1 MATMNNQPWRQL
13 GLSDEEYERIRV
25 DLGREP
31 NLVELN
37 MYSVMW
43 SEHCSYKHSRAML
56 RLLPV
61 EGPQVLQGPG
71 ENAGVVDLGGGLAA
85 AFKIESHNHPTAVE
99 PFQGAA
105 TGAGGIIRDI
115 VAMGARPAALLGSL
129 RFGPLEEK
137 RSRFLFEGAVAGMRW
152 YAAGTEIPF
161 LSAELFFEDCYRG
174 NPLANVMCV
183 GLLPAAQLMRGLAA
197 GEGNVLLLA
206 GAPTGREGIH
216 GVTFASEQFAAEM
229 EDEAHEPVQVGD
241 AAMGKAL
248 LEATLEVIENGL
260 VLGVQDLGGA
270 GLSCALTETA
280 ARAGSGMEV
289 ELERVPLREE
299 DEGMNAYEILT
310 SETQERMLLIVA
322 PAQQQQVAA
331 AYVKRGLCCS
341 AVGKVTG
348 GGLVVVKHRGE
359 AVARVPAK
367 SVAEGAPVY
376 EPASR
381 EPEYYRRLAALD
393 PMKAAPAGDLNE
405 IFLKVFGTAD
415 VAGWAWAPQCG
426 EGAQVKAGGEGG
438 GAGRSGT
445 EAGGKAHVRSGGGTA
460 VLLPLPGH
468 KGALAVAVAGNGRL
482 VYLDPY
488 RGSVFALC
496 QAVRELA
503 CVGAK
508 PLGITDGLNFGNPE
522 NPEVFWQF
530 RRAVEGIAAACR
542 ALDLPVV
549 GGNVSFYNEVAGEAI
564 YPTPVIGAVG
574 LLEDA
579 AAAERIRCGFAGEGD
594 VLYLLGPAEV
604 SLGGSQYQKVLH
616 GAAAGALPDIDLE
629 LERRLHDLLRRLV
642 KDGLICGAGSLSL
655 GGLATALGGLCLQ
668 EGCGAEI
675 ELPAQARPE
684 MPLFGEGPTRVLL
697 RAREADCAGLEALAK
712 AAAVE
717 ILLLGRCGGERLRIS
732 AGGEPLVDLPLEQL
746 QNVYRGAIPCPAP

>member
-1 MATMNNQPWRQL
+1 MTTKNDQPWRQL
-13 GLSDEEYERIRV
+13 GLTDEEYERIRG

-31 NLVELN
+31 NLAELN

-56 RLLPV
+56 RLLPS

-152 YAAGTEIPF
+152 YAEGTEIPL
-161 LSAELFFEDCYRG
+161 LSAELLFEECYRG

-183 GLLPAAQLMRGLAA
+183 GLLPAERVMRAQAA

-206 GAPTGREGIH
+206 GAPTGRDGIH
-216 GVTFASEQFAAEM
+216 GVTFASVQFAEEAE
-229 EDEAHEPVQVGD
+229 EGEPVQVGD
-241 AAMGKAL
+241 AALGKAL
-248 LEATLEVIENGL
+248 LEATLEVIERDL

-289 ELERVPLREE
+289 ELERVPLREG
-299 DEGMNAYEILT
+299 DEGMSAFEILT
-310 SETQERMLLIVA
+310 SETQERMLLIVT
-322 PAQQQQVAA
+322 PARQRETAEVFAR
-331 AYVKRGLCCS
+331 RGLTCS
-341 AVGKVTG
+341 ALGRVTG
-348 GGLVVVKHRGE
+348 EGLVMVKHRGE
-359 AVARVPAK
+359 TVARVPAR
-367 SVAEGAPVY
+367 SVAEGAPVH

-381 EPEYYRRLAALD
+381 EPEYYRRLAAVD
-393 PMKAAPAGDLNE
+393 PLQAPPAEDFNGL
-405 IFLKVFGTAD
+405 FLKVFGSAD
-415 VAGWAWAPQCG
+415 VAGQGWAPRCG
-426 EGAQVKAGGEGG
+426 EELKGRAGTGDEAHARPGG
-438 GAGRSGT
+438 G
-445 EAGGKAHVRSGGGTA
+445 A
-460 VLLPLPGH
+460 VLLPLSRNG
-468 KGALAVAVAGNGRL
+468 GALAAAVAGNGRL

-488 RGSVFALC
+488 RGAVFALC
-496 QAVRELA
+496 QAARELA

-522 NPEVFWQF
+522 KPEIFWQF
-530 RRAVEGIAAACR
+530 RKAVEGIADACR

-574 LLEDA
+574 LLEDGA
-579 AAAERIRCGFAGEGD
+579 AVERRGRGSGREGD
-594 VLYLLGPAEV
+594 LLYLLGPGAV
-604 SLGGSQYQKVLH
+604 SLGGSQFQKVLQ
-616 GAAAGALPDIDLE
+616 GAAAGALPQIDLA
-629 LERRLHDLLRRLV
+629 LERRLQDLLRRLV
-642 KDGLICGAGSLSL
+642 REGIALRALSLSL
-655 GGLATALGGLCLQ
+655 GGLAAALGVSCLQ
-668 EGCGAEI
+668 QGCGAEAA
-675 ELPAQARPE
+675 LPDHARPE
-684 MPLFGEGPTRVLL
+684 MPLFGEGPTRALL
-697 RAREADCAGLEALAK
+697 LVGAAEGERLETLAREA
-712 AAAVE
+712 AVE
-717 ILLLGRCGGERLRIS
+717 MALLGRSGGDRLRI
-732 AGGEPLVDLPLEQL
+732 ACGERTLVDLPLERL
-746 QNVYRGAIPCPAP
+746 GNAYGEAIPCPAP